1 MKITSVSSLVLSL
14 PFLFGNISCSK
25 QETSKESVVLTSS
38 EHIVGGEEITSL
50 QSDIGKHTVA
60 ILANGGACT
69 GTIIRKDLILT
80 AAHCVH
86 KVAFKNQIYFTLNME
101 ETMMEGDP
109 RAYVSL
115 VDPET
120 GEKFILHKSA
130 RLASKVII
138 NDLYNESV
146 EEASVE
152 NDSGDLALLK
162 FEGGLPKGYEPA
174 RLLDNTKLLKKNV
187 SVHIAGF
194 GATDVGVEEI
204 SEKDRHRY
212 EMLGSSI
219 VEDEGKLYAISY
231 AQGSQLKTAQ
241 VKYEEE
247 APNEIVVLSQNE
259 NGAACSG
266 DSGGPA
272 FVKND
277 NGEYLLFGVAAMS
290 DITCSTTSYYTNVT
304 SPKSKKWLNQSVAQM
319 DR

>member
-1 MKITSVSSLVLSL
+1 MLA
-14 PFLFGNISCSK
+14 
-25 QETSKESVVLTSS
+25 SS
-38 EHIVGGEEITSL
+38 ENIVGGEEITSL
-50 QSDIGKHTVA
+50 QSEIGKHTVA

-86 KVAFKNQIYFTLNME
+86 NVAFKNQIYFTLNIE

-138 NDLYNESV
+138 NDLYDENV

-152 NDSGDLALLK
+152 NDTGDLALLK
-162 FEGGLPKGYEPA
+162 FEGGLPSGYHPA
-174 RLLDNTKLLKKNV
+174 RLLDNTKLLKKDT

-194 GATDVGVEEI
+194 GAVEVGVEEI
-204 SEKDRHRY
+204 SERDRHRN
-212 EMLGSSI
+212 EMLGS
-219 VEDEGKLYAISY
+219 VVVDDEGKLYAISY
-231 AQGSQLKTAQ
+231 AQGSQLKTAE

-247 APNEIVVLSQNE
+247 APNEIAVLSQNE

-290 DITCSTTSYYTNVT
+290 DIACSSTSYYTNVT
-304 SPKSKKWLNQSVAQM
+304 SPESKKWLNKSIEQM